1 MFTSISNESAPQI
14 VSFTLGD
21 MMFEYDERKNQK
33 NIAKHGISFTTAAR
47 VFFDYDRIEYYDKA
61 NSYEE
66 DRYDTI
72 GDTSAGAVNLDTFNR
87 DVSITGNVKQ
97 SIGMINDILFVV
109 YAERVTTDP
118 AGKKVDVT
126 RLISA
131 RLATNFERGI
141 YYGKYE

>member
-1 MFTSISNESAPQI
+1 MSIFAYRKAIFNGLFGSIFIEIPQILLYDYIIIRDGLFTSISNESAPQI

-33 NIAKHGISFTTAAR
+33 NIVKHGISFTTAAR

-72 GDTSAGAVNLDTFNR
+72 GDTSAGAVNLEHSNWEVLTA
-87 DVSITGNVKQ
+87 GNMKQ
-97 SIGMINDILFVV
+97 SIG
-109 YAERVTTDP
+109 
-118 AGKKVDVT
+118 
-126 RLISA
+126 
-131 RLATNFERGI
+131 
-141 YYGKYE
+141 